1 MLAIFLKYVHR
12 NKLLINKCLLLCV
25 PDPPEIAV
33 ETPVVFSGEG
43 QEAMLVCIV
52 HGEAQPEVN
61 ISPNRMV
68 SGLFNGMMSIVV
80 VPETI

>member
-1 MLAIFLKYVHR
+1 MYFLFT
-12 NKLLINKCLLLCV
+12 
-25 PDPPEIAV
+25 DPPEISV

-61 ISPNRMV
+61 NNNN
-68 SGLFNGMMSIVV
+68 LNNQQSIEHFVWGSSA
-80 VPETI
+80 TATQSS